1 MGVVRNWLNVTW
13 NNVRNVGIADIL
25 DILIITF
32 LIYKVLCMMR
42 GKSAAKVVRSV
53 VIILLITW
61 VSDLVGFNVLNFLLS
76 NTIQIGLIALVIMFQ
91 PEIRRAL
98 EQAGERNFLGSILSR
113 GEASDDMKLAIDQT
127 VEACAVLARDRVGAL
142 IVFEKTMQLDSVVNT
157 GTVINAD
164 VSAEL
169 LKNLFFPKAALH
181 DGAVIIRDG
190 RIAAAGCM
198 LPLTDNHN
206 LSRDLGMRHR
216 AGIGMSE
223 KSDALIVIVS
233 EERGSISV
241 ADGGMIKMN
250 LGPEL
255 LARLLKNEFQT
266 EPAQEKKSGKLRIR
280 LPRRKSDDQK
290 IDWQ

>member
-1 MGVVRNWLNVTW
+1 MGVVRNWLSVVW
-13 NNVRNVGIADIL
+13 NNVRNMGIADIL

-32 LIYKVLCMMR
+32 IIYKVLCMMR

-98 EQAGERNFLGSILSR
+98 EQAGERNFLGSLLSR
-113 GEASDDMKLAIDQT
+113 NEMPDNMQSAIEQT
-127 VEACAVLARDRVGAL
+127 VEACTVLAREKVGAL
-142 IVFEKTMQLDSVVNT
+142 IVFEKTMRLDSVVNT

-181 DGAVIIRDG
+181 DGAVVVREG

-198 LPLTDNHN
+198 LPLTDNNN

-223 KSDALIVIVS
+223 KSDAVIVIVS

-250 LGPEL
+250 LGSEL
-255 LARLLKNEFQT
+255 LERLLKNEFVT
-266 EPAQEKKSGKLRIR
+266 DSSDDKKGGKLRIR
-280 LPRRKSDDQK
+280 LPRRKNDDQK

>member
-13 NNVRNVGIADIL
+13 NNVRNIGIVDIL

-32 LIYKVLCMMR
+32 LIYKVLCMMK

-61 VSDLVGFNVLNFLLS
+61 ISDLIGLNVLNFLLS

-98 EQAGERNFLGSILSR
+98 EQAGEKNFLGSILGR
-113 GEASDDMKLAIDQT
+113 PETSDDMEKAIEQT
-127 VEACAVLARDRVGAL
+127 VEACTVLARERVGAL
-142 IVFEKTMQLDSVVNT
+142 IVFEKTMRLDSVVNT

-181 DGAVIIRDG
+181 DGAVVVRDG

-198 LPLTDNHN
+198 LPLTDNYN
-206 LSRDLGMRHR
+206 ISRDLGMRHR

-223 KSDALIVIVS
+223 KSDAVIVIVS
-233 EERGSISV
+233 EERGSVSV
-241 ADGGMIKMN
+241 AEGGMIKMN
-250 LGPEL
+250 LGSEL
-255 LARLLKNEFQT
+255 LSRLLKNEFKT
-266 EPAQEKKSGKLRIR
+266 EKVDEKKNGKLRIK

>member
-113 GEASDDMKLAIDQT
+113 GEASDDMKLANDQT

>member
-1 MGVVRNWLNVTW
+1 M
-13 NNVRNVGIADIL
+13 GIADIL